1 MKHRFLLLP
10 LPALAAALTCTVPAR
25 AEVYLSVAQAQAILF
40 PGATFTPVTVT
51 LTAEQ
56 VAAIEADSGVS
67 VRSRQV
73 RAWKASTGGWLI
85 VDEVLGKHEF
95 IPIAVAF
102 DRHGAVRGVEILEYR
117 ESYGDGV
124 RNPSWRAQFL
134 GKRRGAPLKLDGD
147 IRNIS
152 GATLSSRHIAD
163 GVKRLL
169 STHAIALASG

>member
-1 MKHRFLLLP
+1 MKHSIHFIP
-10 LPALAAALTCTVPAR
+10 LAALAVTCAVPAR
-25 AEVYLSVAQAQAILF
+25 AEVYLTVAQAQAILF
-40 PGATFTPVTVT
+40 PGAALSPVTVT
-51 LTAEQ
+51 LTDEQ
-56 VAAIEADSGVS
+56 AAAIEADSGVS

-73 RAWKASTGGWLI
+73 RAFKASTGGWMI

-102 DRHGAVRGVEILEYR
+102 DRKGAVQGVEILEYR

-124 RNPSWRAQFL
+124 RDPGWRAQFT
-134 GKRRGAPLKLDGD
+134 GKRRGATLKLDGD

-152 GATLSSRHIAD
+152 GATLSSRHITD

-169 STHAIALASG
+169 STHAIALSSG

>member
-1 MKHRFLLLP
+1 MRHSFHLVP
-10 LPALAAALTCTVPAR
+10 IAAVACAVPAQ
-25 AEVYLSVAQAQAILF
+25 AAVYLTVQQAQDILF
-40 PGATFTPVTVT
+40 PGATFTPAVVT
-51 LTAEQ
+51 LTADQ

-102 DRHGAVRGVEILEYR
+102 DRKGAVRGVEILEYR
-117 ESYGDGV
+117 ESYGDAV
-124 RNPSWRAQFL
+124 RDPAWRAQFT
-134 GKRRGAPLKLDGD
+134 GKRRGAALTLDAD
-147 IRNIS
+147 IRNIA
-152 GATLSSRHIAD
+152 GATLSSRHITD

-169 STHAIALASG
+169 STHAIALAAG

>member
-1 MKHRFLLLP
+1 MKPSLYFLP
-10 LPALAAALTCTVPAR
+10 LAAVACAVPAQ
-25 AEVYLSVAQAQAILF
+25 AAVYLTVQQAQGVLF
-40 PGATFTPVTVT
+40 PGASLTPVTVT
-51 LTAEQ
+51 LTADQ
-56 VAAIEADSGVS
+56 VAGIEADSGVS

-124 RNPSWRAQFL
+124 RDAAWRAQFT
-134 GKRRGAPLKLDGD
+134 GKRRGAPLTLDAD
-147 IRNIS
+147 IRNIA
-152 GATLSSRHIAD
+152 GATLSSRHITD

-169 STHAIALASG
+169 STHAIALAAG

>member
-1 MKHRFLLLP
+1 MRYSFHLVP
-10 LPALAAALTCTVPAR
+10 LAVAACAVPAQ
-25 AEVYLSVAQAQAILF
+25 AAVYLSVPQAQAILF
-40 PGATFTPVTVT
+40 PGASFTSVVVT
-51 LTAEQ
+51 LTDDQ

-102 DRHGAVRGVEILEYR
+102 DRKGAVHGVEILEYR

-124 RNPSWRAQFL
+124 RDAAWRAQFT
-134 GKRRGAPLKLDGD
+134 GKRRGAALTLDAD
-147 IRNIS
+147 IRNIA
-152 GATLSSRHIAD
+152 GATLSSRHITD

-169 STHAIALASG
+169 STHAIALSAG

>member
-1 MKHRFLLLP
+1 MKPSLSFLP
-10 LPALAAALTCTVPAR
+10 LAAVACAVPAQ
-25 AEVYLSVAQAQAILF
+25 AAVYLTVQQAQGVLF
-40 PGATFTPVTVT
+40 PGAALTPVTVT
-51 LTAEQ
+51 LTADQ
-56 VAAIEADSGVS
+56 VAGIEADSGVS

-124 RNPSWRAQFL
+124 RDAAWRAQFT
-134 GKRRGAPLKLDGD
+134 GKRRGAPLTLDAD
-147 IRNIS
+147 IRNIA
-152 GATLSSRHIAD
+152 GATLSSRHITD

-169 STHAIALASG
+169 STHAIALAAG